1 MIKSLAHACILTND
15 LEKTA
20 WFYGTVLGLQKRF
33 DFKRQGQ
40 LIGYYYAITDS
51 SFIEVFVTGADLG
64 SKTPEKIHH
73 FCLEVA
79 DIDALEAHLQAHGVA
94 PRGKKLG
101 NDHTWQLWCDDP
113 NGIAIEFQ
121 AYTPQSTQFTG
132 EDCHLD

>member
-20 WFYGTVLGLQKRF
+20 WFYGTVLGMSKRF
-33 DFKRQGQ
+33 DFKRHGQ
-40 LIGYYYAITDS
+40 LIGYYYAITDN

-64 SKTPEKIHH
+64 SKTQEKITH
-73 FCLEVA
+73 FCLEVE
-79 DIDALEAHLQAHGVA
+79 DIDALDAHLQAHGVA
-94 PRGKKLG
+94 TRGKKLG

-121 AYTPQSTQFTG
+121 AYTSQSTQFTG
-132 EDCHLD
+132 ADCILD